1 MQRLPDRDA
10 LVSGNH
16 RLDLRY
22 RCVALSSS
30 LSKEPSATGPDE
42 TVNPPTAVAEPWS
55 MRVDLRDVRSL
66 ERDTEFLRVLTDMIG
81 ATVFWEGRLCVRP
94 QLTGVFSTFENPLTR
109 EADGHPG
116 PRFLLLCATHRRT
129 ARNSWSSTRQ
139 QIGRLSRRIVPTAC
153 GRGRK
158 RELGNIC
165 CRIIRSVHIPPCPA
179 SVAIA
184 YARSDYP

>member
-109 EADGHPG
+109 EADTHPG
-116 PRFLLLCATHRRT
+116 APFLSLPMLHTPENSPKLLEQHSATD
-129 ARNSWSSTRQ
+129 WS
-139 QIGRLSRRIVPTAC
+139 P
-153 GRGRK
+153 
-158 RELGNIC
+158 
-165 CRIIRSVHIPPCPA
+165 
-179 SVAIA
+179 
-184 YARSDYP
+184 